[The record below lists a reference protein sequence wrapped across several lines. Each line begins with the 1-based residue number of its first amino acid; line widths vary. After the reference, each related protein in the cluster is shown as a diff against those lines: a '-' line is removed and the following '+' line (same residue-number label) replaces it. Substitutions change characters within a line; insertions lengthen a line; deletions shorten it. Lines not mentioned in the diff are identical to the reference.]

1 MDKSYEKGKRWGYAI
16 FRQNVD
22 DFGELGIA
30 KSDKASRTCS
40 KYLKENK
47 RQGKA
52 LQNPKRIF
60 SRVLL
65 TECKSFITSYK
76 ITVPKIRNG

>member
-47 RQGKA
+47 RKGKA
-52 LQNPKRIF
+52 L
-60 SRVLL
+60 
-65 TECKSFITSYK
+65 TKS
-76 ITVPKIRNG
+76 

>member
-47 RQGKA
+47 RKGK
-52 LQNPKRIF
+52 
-60 SRVLL
+60 SL
-65 TECKSFITSYK
+65 TKSEKNFFKGVVDGMQEFYNK
-76 ITVPKIRNG
+76 L